1 MIKSA
6 IYTWLKPGDDC
17 GLGLVVFCGVR
28 YDMLL
33 STGCCCNNKQY
44 TLISDH

>member
-1 MIKSA
+1 MIKLA

-28 YDMLL
+28 YDML
-33 STGCCCNNKQY
+33 SRGCCNNKQY
-44 TLISDH
+44 TLINDH